1 MFDKKI
7 ILVILGFIATILF
20 SLGMASNVQEN
31 YDLIGTGTGLGPGF
45 TSVSMPVVVSCK
57 TGKEYPL
64 ETSFKNM
71 SKYGPLVKADGV
83 DSYPTVS
90 NPGYQQQPYDKTNFL
105 STGLPAE
112 TKMNPAPMSMQ
123 AQNTA
128 QLPLTTQSAKPVM
141 LSNLIGGDLP
151 TNKEGFSR
159 RSVEFYDQGV
169 TAGSTAGI
177 EELKKKNKPLEIDYQ
192 NMVQKMKVQSEQ
204 DAGAIVPPKCM
215 DVLLDDGTTDQVYI
229 TNRNMYANKRSRL
242 NASGVVDRIRGDLA
256 VAPSLN
262 NSWFNPLGSFNPGNS
277 VTVGALA
284 MMGGVDNSQTK
295 DVQVLKSMYSDAN
308 GLFGG
313 VPVSKPLEEV
323 LYAKQGASLNDAKPK
338 NSVTQSAM
346 MMNMQTGDS
355 SNMRPMMSPMQSA
368 MQSQMESIA

>member
-31 YDLIGTGTGLGPGF
+31 YDLVGTATGLGPGF
-45 TSVSMPVVVSCK
+45 SSVSMPVVVSCK

-71 SKYGPLVKADGV
+71 SKYGPLIKKENE
-83 DSYPTVS
+83 SFPTVS
-90 NPGYQQQPYDKTNFL
+90 TPGYQEQPYNKTAFL

-112 TKMNPAPMSMQ
+112 TKINAAPLSMQ
-123 AQNTA
+123 GQNA
-128 QLPLTTQSAKPVM
+128 ALPLQAAKTGPVM
-141 LSNLIGGDLP
+141 LSNLTNLP
-151 TNKEGFSR
+151 SSYKEPFSNR

-169 TAGSTAGI
+169 AGSTAGV
-177 EELKKKNKPLEIDYQ
+177 EDGLKKNKPLEVDYQ
-192 NMVQKMKVQSEQ
+192 NMVQKMKMQSEQ

-215 DVLLDDGTTDQVYI
+215 DVLLDDGSTDQVYI

-262 NSWFNPLGSFNPGNS
+262 NSWFNPLGAYNPGNS

-284 MMGGVDNSQTK
+284 QMGGVDNSQTK
-295 DVQVLKSMYSDAN
+295 DIQVLKSMYSDAN

-313 VPVSKPLEEV
+313 VSVSAPVQNALYSMQGLE
-323 LYAKQGASLNDAKPK
+323 LNDAKPK

-346 MMNMQTGDS
+346 MMNAQSDDVRYGRQMA
-355 SNMRPMMSPMQSA
+355 SPVQSA
-368 MQSQMESIA
+368 MMSIA

>member
-20 SLGMASNVQEN
+20 SLGMATNVQEN
-31 YDLIGTGTGLGPGF
+31 YNLIGTGTGLGQGF

-90 NPGYQQQPYDKTNFL
+90 NPGYQEQPYDMKKFL

-112 TKMNPAPMSMQ
+112 TKMRAAPLSMQ
-123 AQNTA
+123 GQNTA
-128 QLPLTTQSAKPVM
+128 SIPLQSSRSGPV
-141 LSNLIGGDLP
+141 LLKNLTSIESFSAP
-151 TNKEGFSR
+151 NKR
-159 RSVEFYDQGV
+159 TVEFYDQGV
-169 TAGSTAGI
+169 TV
-177 EELKKKNKPLEIDYQ
+177 ENMEDLKKKNKPLEIDYQ
-192 NMVQKMKVQSEQ
+192 NMVQKMKMQSEQ
-204 DAGAIVPPKCM
+204 DSGAIIPPKCM
-215 DVLLDDGTTDQVYI
+215 DVLLDDGSTDQVYI
-229 TNRNMYANKRSRL
+229 SNRNMYANKRSRL

-262 NSWFNPLGSFNPGNS
+262 NNWFNPLGAFNPGNS

-284 MMGGVDNSQTK
+284 QMGGAYNSQTA
-295 DVQVLKSMYSDAN
+295 DIQALKSMYSNAN
-308 GLFGG
+308 GLYGG
-313 VPVSKPLEEV
+313 IPVSKPVEEA
-323 LYAKQGASLNDAKPK
+323 LYAKQGLALNDNKP
-338 NSVTQSAM
+338 NNMVTQSAM
-346 MMNMQTGDS
+346 MMNSQSDDVMYSRVPS
-355 SNMRPMMSPMQSA
+355 SIQSSMMDIS
-368 MQSQMESIA
+368 